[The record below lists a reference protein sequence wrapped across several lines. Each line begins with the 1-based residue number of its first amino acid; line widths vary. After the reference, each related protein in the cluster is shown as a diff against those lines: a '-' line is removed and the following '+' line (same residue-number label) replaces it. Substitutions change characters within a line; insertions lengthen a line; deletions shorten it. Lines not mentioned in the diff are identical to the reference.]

1 MFHAKDNKQ
10 GYIFDPYE
18 YLGPKRL
25 TGLKNSWPEIFRQE
39 ILPALPVESLR
50 KYYHDKNGRPSKEMY
65 AMLGLMILQQMHDL
79 TDEKAIGDF
88 MFDIRWRYALD
99 VSGDSDLEAYVSL
112 KSLWSIRK
120 HLTEDGLYVEMFEK
134 ATEKLAKIFKVDFDK
149 QLLDSVHIQSN
160 MRHLGRIA
168 LFSRTIKKF
177 LLNLKRQHR
186 VLYDQ
191 LDSSRFKGYVN
202 KKRRSSFCC
211 SKALRNS

>member
-10 GYIFDPYE
+10 GYIFDPFE

-25 TGLKNSWPEIFRQE
+25 SELKNSWAEIFRSE
-39 ILPALPVESLR
+39 ILPELPVESLR

-65 AMLGLMILQQMHDL
+65 SMLGLMILQQMHDL

-120 HLTEDGLYVEMFEK
+120 HLTEDGLYVEMFEQVTK
-134 ATEKLAKIFKVDFDK
+134 KLAEVFKVDFDK
-149 QLLDSVHIQSN
+149 QRLDSVHIQSN

-168 LFSRTIKKF
+168 LFSRTVKKF
-177 LLNLKRQHR
+177 LLNLKR
-186 VLYDQ
+186 
-191 LDSSRFKGYVN
+191 
-202 KKRRSSFCC
+202 
-211 SKALRNS
+211 

>member
-1 MFHAKDNKQ
+1 MFHVKDNKQ

-120 HLTEDGLYVEMFEK
+120 HLTEDGLYVEMFEIV
-134 ATEKLAKIFKVDFDK
+134 TNKLVQRLRYIDTIW
-149 QLLDSVHIQSN
+149 HNNGI
-160 MRHLGRIA
+160 
-168 LFSRTIKKF
+168 LFSMINF
-177 LLNLKRQHR
+177 LWRIIWLIRRNTL
-186 VLYDQ
+186 
-191 LDSSRFKGYVN
+191 SS
-202 KKRRSSFCC
+202 
-211 SKALRNS
+211 